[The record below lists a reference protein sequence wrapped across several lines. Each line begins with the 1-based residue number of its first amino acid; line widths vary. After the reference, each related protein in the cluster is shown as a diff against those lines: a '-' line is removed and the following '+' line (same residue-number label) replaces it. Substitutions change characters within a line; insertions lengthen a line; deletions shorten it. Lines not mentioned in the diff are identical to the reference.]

1 MIDILTFIDELK
13 EIKTSL
19 GSNTDN
25 TTMRL
30 INEKQTKYENMVNE
44 FESDRERIEN
54 IWDLQEN
61 QQKLTLDNSIK
72 SRYNLREWQ

>member
-1 MIDILTFIDELK
+1 MIDILTFIEELK

-19 GSNTDN
+19 GPNTDN
-25 TTMRL
+25 ETMSL
-30 INEKQTKYENMVNE
+30 INKKQKKYENMVNE

-54 IWDLQEN
+54 IWDIQEN

-72 SRYNLREWQ
+72 SW